1 MASADTTTQTRTRA
15 DPTLDLALELYM
27 IDGEVPPDMLQACV
41 EWLRRNPA
49 ELGLCVG
56 DILERTS
63 LDAAEAAAHLGVERA
78 NLEAVIGAGHPWP
91 STSRSGWKRPSETQ
105 SRALAPLAGR

>member
-1 MASADTTTQTRTRA
+1 MASADTTTQIRTRA
-15 DPTLDLALELYM
+15 DPTPDLAPELYI

-41 EWLRRNPA
+41 EWLRRNPPQP
-49 ELGLCVG
+49 GLSVG

-78 NLEAVIGAGHPWP
+78 NLEAVIGG
-91 STSRSGWKRPSETQ
+91 
-105 SRALAPLAGR
+105 RAPVDIDLALWLEAAV